1 MGGEEVVTG
10 ESARPRDRGDPKP
23 TYRIWAVER
32 VGREC
37 GRVRAR
43 ACGPA
48 CALGA
53 SPTKDGQLSAV
64 GLQALGTR
72 PRCNRWSGF
81 AGALTSDP
89 RRAAP
94 GKISAPERPRSRPG
108 VTISSLPA

>member
-10 ESARPRDRGDPKP
+10 ESARPRVRGDPKP
-23 TYRIWAVER
+23 TCRIWAEEP
-32 VGREC
+32 VGREW
-37 GRVRAR
+37 GRVWAR

-64 GLQALGTR
+64 GLQGLGTR